1 MCHRKVIRENNMRIL
16 AGIGHAVKLRNRQ
29 RCGTRRR
36 SRLEVVPRAAL
47 VGQDI
52 PLRTRQ
58 MKPTTS
64 VTVST

>member
-47 VGQDI
+47 VGQDR
-52 PLRTRQ
+52 LNE
-58 MKPTTS
+58 
-64 VTVST
+64 